1 MTEQFSLTSH
11 TGMNIIVQ
19 MNIIVRVLLRVML
32 PIFLGYVPRGGIAW
46 SSLVEEYMPYND
58 RCLVAY

>member
-1 MTEQFSLTSH
+1 
-11 TGMNIIVQ
+11 MNIIVQ
-19 MNIIVRVLLRVML
+19 MNIIVCVLLRVML
-32 PIFLGYVPRGGIAW
+32 PIFLGYVPRGGSAW